1 MKNVL
6 AGGSVSILQVL
17 QVLSDRISVD
27 ILNAVAEK
35 VTTSDNIIQLLDISA
50 RQFYTRHSDLLKIG
64 LIRRRNNIL
73 VLTSFGRLIYHSL
86 LIIATSCRHSSELM
100 MVDAVKSTAG
110 IPDNEQKDLIDKL
123 ISDPS
128 IKKLLQLNPHRGRI

>member
-6 AGGSVSILQVL
+6 AGGSVSTLQVL
-17 QVLSDRISVD
+17 EVLSDRTSVD
-27 ILNAVAEK
+27 IFNAIAEN

-50 RQFYTRHSDLLKIG
+50 KQFYTRHADLLKTG
-64 LIRRRNNIL
+64 LIRRKNNVL
-73 VLTSFGRLIYHSL
+73 VPTSFGRLIYHSL
-86 LIIATSCRHSSELM
+86 LIIATACRHSSELM

-123 ISDPS
+123 IRDPS
-128 IKKLLQLNPHRGRI
+128 IQKLLQLNPHTG

>member
-6 AGGSVSILQVL
+6 ARGSVSTLQVL
-17 QVLSDRISVD
+17 EVLSDRISVD
-27 ILNAVAEK
+27 IFNAIAEK
-35 VTTSDNIIQLLDISA
+35 VTASDNIIKLLDISTK
-50 RQFYTRHSDLLKIG
+50 QFYRRHSELLKTG
-64 LIRRRNNIL
+64 LIKRRNSMLI
-73 VLTSFGRLIYHSL
+73 LTSFGRLIYHSL
-86 LIIATSCRHSSELM
+86 LIIATACRHSSELM

-128 IKKLLQLNPHRGRI
+128 IKNFLRLNAH